1 MIRPTAAG
9 IEFDIRAIPR
19 AKRTELAGE
28 RDGAL
33 VLRVNAPP
41 VEGAANDAVIAFFA
55 AALGVPRRSVRIV
68 GGTRSRQKRI
78 AVDGVTPDQLR
89 ALK

>member
-1 MIRPTAAG
+1 VIRPTAAG
-9 IEFDIRAIPR
+9 IEFDVRAIPR

-41 VEGAANDAVIAFFA
+41 VEDAANDAVIAFFA

-68 GGTRSRQKRI
+68 SGARGRRKRI
-78 AVDGVTPDQLR
+78 AVDGVTPDRLR